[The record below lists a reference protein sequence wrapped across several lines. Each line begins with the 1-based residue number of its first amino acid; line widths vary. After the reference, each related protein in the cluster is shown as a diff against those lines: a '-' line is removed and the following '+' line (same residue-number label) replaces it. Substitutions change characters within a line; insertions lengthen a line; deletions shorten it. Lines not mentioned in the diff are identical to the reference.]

1 MDPSHLP
8 KEYRGLELFARQ
20 LRPNWYSVGDQA
32 LLFQS
37 DLVVHHRPVFEEK

>member
-1 MDPSHLP
+1 M
-8 KEYRGLELFARQ
+8 FARQ

-37 DLVVHHRPVFEEK
+37 DFVIRHRPIVKEK

>member
-1 MDPSHLP
+1 M
-8 KEYRGLELFARQ
+8 FARQ

-37 DLVVHHRPVFEEK
+37 DLVICHRPTVKEK